1 MKKFKLM
8 GVLVFAMA
16 LAFTICSY
24 VKVNA
29 EVAGPGTFEGFTA
42 LKIPQGTTAKRGE
55 KVYVK
60 LYADVNKID
69 SIQLVLGSEMNRDA
83 FMVELYDIKNSN
95 LGGHDPYFIM
105 PDSVTEGDTI
115 ALLDVLVRRGT
126 IYESYSTSQST
137 NGGSAYM
144 NVGEEKYITISKSNK
159 IQLHYIDFKTREMT
173 VPNEDK
179 AYININYTG
188 EVRDTAATVYLTNV
202 DTLVTFNAPIEDLYT
217 NPYIWLPTEHL
228 PITAGTYRITEV
240 RLGDPNYEITA
251 FGDHNNAANFLSLPG
266 DSLFGGSL
274 VIKDL
279 RPSIKLKQF
288 NISEE
293 IVKIGET
300 LNVGFSTDRKIES
313 AMLSLYNETANDS
326 MTVYLKASG
335 SIDHYTFVVP
345 STAKEG
351 KYVIENLILKG
362 TNGETASLTV
372 NDSKFL
378 NDYITVK
385 KEIVNTKTVVFNN
398 DSYNNT
404 VMNNIRLSD
413 DNAVITVTA
422 DTNSIIA
429 KEIFE
434 AIANTKR
441 TLIVQYKNSEWVFNG
456 IDIKNP
462 KDIDASML
470 ISEIS
475 SEDFYESKVAAGIG
489 DNTMLLKFADNGNLP
504 GKVLIRLKSEKLDS
518 IFKGESIFVYYY
530 DKDVDSLYKVAT
542 EVHKTDGYY
551 EFYINHNSSYVLSAK
566 KIDDTY
572 VSEDTNKLDLNK
584 DLKSSTKTTGKTK
597 EKKDSDDTYKIVAG
611 VLAGVVIV
619 LAGALVIPKVV
630 KKKNKVSE

>member
-8 GVLVFAMA
+8 GVLVFVMA
-16 LAFTICSY
+16 LAFTVASY
-24 VKVNA
+24 VNINA
-29 EVAGPGTFEGFTA
+29 EVAGPGNFEGFTS
-42 LKIPQGTTAKRGE
+42 LKIPKGTVAKKGG
-55 KVYVK
+55 KVSVE
-60 LYADVNKID
+60 LFADTSKID
-69 SIQLVLGSEMNRDA
+69 SIQLVLGSQMSREG
-83 FMVELYDIKNSN
+83 FMVELYDIKNSGYN
-95 LGGHDPYFIM
+95 PYFIM

-115 ALLDVLVRRGT
+115 ELLDVLVRKGNK
-126 IYESYSTSQST
+126 YESYSTYQSE
-137 NGGSAYM
+137 NGGSTYM
-144 NVGEEKYITISKSNK
+144 NVGDEKYITISKSYK

-179 AYININYTG
+179 AYINIDYTG

-202 DTLVTFNAPIEDLYT
+202 DTLVTFNAPIKDLYT

-240 RLGDPNYEITA
+240 RLGDPNYDITA
-251 FGDHNNAANFLSLPG
+251 FGNHNDAANFLSLPG
-266 DSLFGGSL
+266 DSILGGNL
-274 VIKDL
+274 VVKDL

-300 LNVGFSTDRKIES
+300 IHVGFTTDKSIES
-313 AMLSLYNETANDS
+313 AMLSLYNAEANDS
-326 MTVYLKASG
+326 MTVYLKKAKE
-335 SIDHYTFVVP
+335 IYTFVVP

-372 NDSKFL
+372 NDSNLL
-378 NDYITVK
+378 NDSITIK
-385 KEIVNTKTVVFNN
+385 KEIVDTKNVVFNN

-404 VMNNIRLSD
+404 ILNNIRLSD
-413 DNAVITVTA
+413 DNAVIRVTA
-422 DTNSIIA
+422 DTNSIIS

-441 TLIVQYKNSEWVFNG
+441 TLIVNYKDSEWVFNG

-475 SEDFYESKVAAGIG
+475 SEDFYNSKISAGLG
-489 DNTMLLKFADNGNLP
+489 DNTMILKFADNGNLP
-504 GKVLIRLKSEKLDS
+504 GKVLIRLKSEKLDK
-518 IFKGESIFVYYY
+518 IFKEESIFVYFY

-542 EVHKTDGYY
+542 EVHKTNGYY
-551 EFYINHNSSYVLSAK
+551 EFYINHNSSYVLSGK
-566 KIDDTY
+566 KIDDSY
-572 VSEDTNKLDLNK
+572 VSEDTNRLDLNK
-584 DLKSSTKTTGKTK
+584 EVKSDTKTTGENKD
-597 EKKDSDDTYKIVAG
+597 KKDSDDTYKIVAG
-611 VLAGVVIV
+611 VLAGVVVV
-619 LAGALVIPKVV
+619 LVGALVIPKVI
-630 KKKNKVSE
+630 KKKNKISE